1 MMRKLIYFSLLLV
14 ILSPGLLFSQDNYSL
29 LYSPN
34 SGISAQIQSK
44 LESLAADPDFRIA
57 GEKYHDIEYITNLY
71 QKNNYQ
77 PFWTESQYTEEAISA
92 IRMSYED
99 GLIPLDYHLE
109 AILSLMKEL
118 DGMKAVSPEKVAKAA
133 DLELLLTDGVIFYAD
148 HLLYGKCDQ
157 ASLIP
162 TFNFGFAP
170 VPDLNPETFR
180 AAITGNQVTD
190 RLIGL
195 RPQVPLYDTLIHT
208 LAFYREIEAKGGWQ
222 AIPTGG
228 KIEPGGSDD
237 RIPQIRKRLW
247 ISGELTVYDSAA
259 GKVYDKSLEKDIK
272 VFQST
277 HGLDADGVIGVGTF
291 RELNVPVD
299 KRIETIRVNL
309 ERIRWVAQDLPQ
321 DYLIVNIAAFW
332 LVLVK
337 DGQIVDRT
345 KVVVGK
351 PYTKTPIFRDKMRYI
366 EFNPTWTVPT
376 SIVKNEIIPKLKKDS
391 MYLAHNNMILLDG
404 KGNEVPISNLDLK
417 NLSAS
422 RFPYLVRQQPGPD
435 NALGVVKFMFPNEYD
450 IYLHDTPSKSLFS
463 RASRAYSHGCI
474 RVEKPL
480 DLAVLLLQ
488 GTEWTRQKIDATIKT
503 QVTTRVNL
511 PKPLD
516 VLLMY
521 WTCGLD
527 PNRRI
532 FFVPDVYD
540 RDPAVIKDLDQ
551 LLR

>member
-1 MMRKLIYFSLLLV
+1 MKNLILFLLLASQ
-14 ILSPGLLFSQDNYSL
+14 SPGLLFSQDTYSL
-29 LYSPN
+29 LFAPT
-34 SGISAQIQSK
+34 SGISIQIQSRF
-44 LESLAADPDFRIA
+44 ESLAMDSSYLVG
-57 GEKYHDIEYITNLY
+57 GERFHDIEYITILY

-77 PFWTESQYTEEAISA
+77 PFWTDRQYNEEAVKA
-92 IRMSYED
+92 IQMSYED

-109 AILSLMKEL
+109 AILSLMKDL
-118 DGMKAVSPEKVAKAA
+118 DGIKAVSPDKVAKAA
-133 DLELLLTDGVIFYAD
+133 DLDLLLTDGVIFYAN

-157 ASLIP
+157 ATLIP
-162 TFNFGFAP
+162 TFNFGYAP
-170 VPDLNPETFR
+170 VPDLNPESFQ
-180 AAITGNQVTD
+180 AAIKENQLSE
-190 RLIGL
+190 RLIML
-195 RPQVPLYDTLIHT
+195 RPQLPLYDTLLYM
-208 LAFYREIEAKGGWQ
+208 LAFYREIEAKGGWP
-222 AIPTGG
+222 AIATGG
-228 KIEPGGSDD
+228 KIEPGNSDD
-237 RIPQIRKRLW
+237 RIPLIRKRLW
-247 ISGELTVYDSAA
+247 ISGELTIYDSAA
-259 GKVYDKSLEKDIK
+259 GKVYDKALEKNIK
-272 VFQST
+272 AFQTT

-291 RELNVPVD
+291 RELNVPVE

-309 ERIRWVAQDLPQ
+309 ERVRWVSRDLPS

-332 LVLVK
+332 LILVK
-337 DGQIVDRT
+337 DGTIIDRT

-391 MYLAHNNMILLDG
+391 MYLAHNNMILLDS
-404 KGNEVPISNLDLK
+404 KGNEVPVTNLDLK

-435 NALGVVKFMFPNEYD
+435 NALGDVKFMFPNKYD
-450 IYLHDTPSKSLFS
+450 IYLHDTPSKNLFS

-480 DLAVLLLQ
+480 DLAALLLQ
-488 GTEWTRQKIDATIKT
+488 GTEWTREKINATIKT
-503 QVTTRVNL
+503 KVTTRVNL

-527 PNRRI
+527 PDRRI
-532 FFVPDVYD
+532 FFVPDVYG
-540 RDPAVIKDLDQ
+540 RDPAVLKSLDQ